1 MDDDYPFPEEIQ
13 ENKRIIKNSFIK
25 RHLPILIVVFGSLL
39 SMSVMS
45 YMILG
50 GSVWRTKEA
59 YQNKPKS
66 IEKNLSYQ
74 ELLEEDKERIRKT
87 VDDLFGR
94 EERIYISQYS
104 PSDVETMKYRH
115 KQIGAS
121 RGNLFVQIGNVYYY
135 LSGDGKRLYY
145 VRLSRQVQNP
155 HPSDTKV
162 REPEREREDIHKIE
176 ENFIMKER
184 KREEEE
190 REKKAIQDKIKRDEE
205 VTARLIEEKRRRES
219 LKLDSYE
226 RFDPAQKPVDPCD
239 IFNAPPEGCPQ

>member
-1 MDDDYPFPEEIQ
+1 
-13 ENKRIIKNSFIK
+13 
-25 RHLPILIVVFGSLL
+25 
-39 SMSVMS
+39 
-45 YMILG
+45 
-50 GSVWRTKEA
+50 
-59 YQNKPKS
+59 
-66 IEKNLSYQ
+66 
-74 ELLEEDKERIRKT
+74 
-87 VDDLFGR
+87 
-94 EERIYISQYS
+94 
-104 PSDVETMKYRH
+104 
-115 KQIGAS
+115 
-121 RGNLFVQIGNVYYY
+121 
-135 LSGDGKRLYY
+135 
-145 VRLSRQVQNP
+145 VQNP